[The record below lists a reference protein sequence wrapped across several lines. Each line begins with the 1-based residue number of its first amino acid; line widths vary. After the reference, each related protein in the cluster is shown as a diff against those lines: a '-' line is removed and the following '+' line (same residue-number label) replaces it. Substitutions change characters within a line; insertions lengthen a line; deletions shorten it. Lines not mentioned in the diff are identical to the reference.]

1 MKKIS
6 NDLKKHATKIIMK
19 KKVMMPLINKKYISH
34 RKQNICYICQKKN
47 KQTKKKQLIKI
58 SITLKNIAKFK
69 IVVIILVN
77 I

>member
-34 RKQNICYICQKKN
+34 RKQNICYICQKK
-47 KQTKKKQLIKI
+47 QTKKKKQLIKI

>member
-34 RKQNICYICQKKN
+34 RKQNICYMCQKN

-58 SITLKNIAKFK
+58 SIKNIAKFK